1 MNNIRL
7 KVKFWNILQTW
18 DTDVGITKKK
28 NQESVYINTRANTGR
43 EAFILLC
50 KGMGDSH
57 EESLP
62 ALWHK

>member
-43 EAFILLC
+43 EAFILLF

-62 ALWHK
+62 ALCHK